1 MKNCWFFDN
10 NFNGMS
16 DEILGEVEILVFMF
30 FTLMLRSWH
39 QPGSDGSMPRHSG
52 TTDVHDKNVTQL
64 SSSTSKTLVDDQEK
78 ERLHHHQQQTE
89 RFQQQQDIHHQQL
102 LHQQSNVSFNL
113 YNTKAARIEDQSRF
127 CSDQIQKLEDN
138 KLQSSGCL
146 ENTQRRLSGIRPSS
160 QQVRDLVV
168 ELQARITSS
177 RVTRME
183 LQTELEKEMFA
194 QKTVEEDLEVARRN
208 LSQLKA

>member
-16 DEILGEVEILVFMF
+16 DEILGEVAILVFMF

-39 QPGSDGSMPRHSG
+39 QPGSDGSMQRHSG

-78 ERLHHHQQQTE
+78 EQLHHQQQAERLHHQQQQAE

-146 ENTQRRLSGIRPSS
+146 ENTQRRLSDIRPSS
-160 QQVRDLVV
+160 Q
-168 ELQARITSS
+168 
-177 RVTRME
+177 
-183 LQTELEKEMFA
+183 
-194 QKTVEEDLEVARRN
+194 
-208 LSQLKA
+208 